1 MVNSKWFILPD
12 QGNSS
17 FFADFSIN
25 GATTCRKPCCVDI
38 TSFVDTISLCDV
50 PSYRLPNSDVVT
62 VSNTYYHFY
71 KTEKGCDSIV
81 YYPVVFQN
89 KPAIN
94 LGADDCLEDKDSI
107 ILKAD
112 TGYLI
117 YNWMNQL
124 SNQPVYVIQNP
135 GTFWVTVTNKC
146 GTASDSITIY
156 KDCEFETYIPSAF
169 TPNNDNIND
178 YFNIPKQNRN
188 KLIELTVYNR
198 YGGIVYKTKDMN
210 AGWNGTFK
218 YTTTDRYLCLLYKN
232 GSFIRTKN
240 QQKRNYYPDQVK

>member
-1 MVNSKWFILPD
+1 
-12 QGNSS
+12 
-17 FFADFSIN
+17 
-25 GATTCRKPCCVDI
+25 
-38 TSFVDTISLCDV
+38 
-50 PSYRLPNSDVVT
+50 VVT

-218 YTTTDRYLCLLYKN
+218 IYHNRQVLM
-232 GSFIRTKN
+232 FII
-240 QQKRNYYPDQVK
+240 